1 MRGSFMLFLL
11 VFLAIIGSAAFYMA
25 SRTAFVF
32 GCGRWW
38 IFAGYFILAFVS
50 LAAMMV
56 VRKLYPTLHPFLVI
70 LSTLVGVLLYM
81 LIILLLTD
89 AINIFAHFSPKKY
102 GLIVGVFTI
111 LISVYGILNTS
122 FPRLKTVE
130 IDIPKLTKPVQI
142 AQLSDVHIG
151 HFRGERN
158 LRRLVQIVN
167 KTEAQM
173 VVITGD
179 MFESFYN
186 LNHETLRPL
195 ADLKVPVFFV
205 SGNHD
210 MYVDVDSVKQLMR
223 DAGVNVLENSMM
235 ECCNIQIVGLDYM
248 RPDDHAPDRRETG
261 NPPRRH
267 FVPEPALEGPRGG
280 VCFRPPRPPALART
294 PSRCLGR
301 RRHRGRGRER
311 TSGCGAG
318 GRRTPPR
325 TGIDRHHL
333 PPRGARRGAAHHR
346 RHRDGGAHPDPH
358 IGRVRPRAWRVFRI

>member
-1 MRGSFMLFLL
+1 MLFLL

-248 RPDDHAPDRRETG
+248 RPDDHTPDHMHAGVGIRTIENTLPNIALDSTKPTILLHH
-261 NPPRRH
+261 NP
-267 FVPEPALEGPRGG
+267 V
-280 VCFRPPRPPALART
+280 
-294 PSRCLGR
+294 
-301 RRHRGRGRER
+301 
-311 TSGCGAG
+311 GAEYAEKA
-318 GRRTPPR
+318 
-325 TGIDRHHL
+325 GIDLYLAGHTHGGQLFPVTLLNDRIFNFNRGLYRHGSL
-333 PPRGARRGAAHHR
+333 QIYTSEGSGTFGPPMR
-346 RHRDGGAHPDPH
+346 
-358 IGRVRPRAWRVFRI
+358 IGTQSEVTLIKLK

>member
-248 RPDDHAPDRRETG
+248 RPDDHAPDHMHAGVGIRTIENTLPNIALDSTKPTILLHH
-261 NPPRRH
+261 NP
-267 FVPEPALEGPRGG
+267 V
-280 VCFRPPRPPALART
+280 
-294 PSRCLGR
+294 
-301 RRHRGRGRER
+301 
-311 TSGCGAG
+311 GAEYAEKA
-318 GRRTPPR
+318 
-325 TGIDRHHL
+325 GIDLYLAGHTHGGQLFPVTLLNDRIFNFNRGLYRHGSL
-333 PPRGARRGAAHHR
+333 QIYTSEGSGTFGPPMR
-346 RHRDGGAHPDPH
+346 
-358 IGRVRPRAWRVFRI
+358 IGTQSEVTLIKLK

>member
-248 RPDDHAPDRRETG
+248 RPDDHTPDHMHAGVGIRTIENTLPNIALDSTKPTILLHH
-261 NPPRRH
+261 NP
-267 FVPEPALEGPRGG
+267 V
-280 VCFRPPRPPALART
+280 
-294 PSRCLGR
+294 
-301 RRHRGRGRER
+301 
-311 TSGCGAG
+311 GAEYAEKA
-318 GRRTPPR
+318 
-325 TGIDRHHL
+325 GIDLYLAGHTHGGQLFPVTLLNDRIFNFNRGLYRHGSL
-333 PPRGARRGAAHHR
+333 QIYTSEGSGTFGPPMR
-346 RHRDGGAHPDPH
+346 
-358 IGRVRPRAWRVFRI
+358 IGTQSEVTLIKLK

>member
-1 MRGSFMLFLL
+1 
-11 VFLAIIGSAAFYMA
+11 MA

-248 RPDDHAPDRRETG
+248 RPDDHTPDHMHAGVGIRTIENTLPNIALDSTKPTILLHH
-261 NPPRRH
+261 NP
-267 FVPEPALEGPRGG
+267 V
-280 VCFRPPRPPALART
+280 
-294 PSRCLGR
+294 
-301 RRHRGRGRER
+301 
-311 TSGCGAG
+311 GAEYAEKA
-318 GRRTPPR
+318 
-325 TGIDRHHL
+325 GIDLYLAGHTHGGQLFPVTLLNDRIFNFNRGLYRHGSL
-333 PPRGARRGAAHHR
+333 QIYTSEGSGTFGPPMR
-346 RHRDGGAHPDPH
+346 
-358 IGRVRPRAWRVFRI
+358 IGTQSEVTLIKLK

>member
-1 MRGSFMLFLL
+1 MRGSFMLFL
-11 VFLAIIGSAAFYMA
+11 VIFLAIIGSAAFYMA

-38 IFAGYFILAFVS
+38 FFAGYFILAFVS

-89 AINIFAHFSPKKY
+89 AVNIFAHFSPKKY
-102 GLIVGVFTI
+102 GLIVAISTI

-158 LRRLVQIVN
+158 LRRIVQIVN
-167 KTEAQM
+167 QTEAQM

-195 ADLKVPVFFV
+195 AELKVPIFFV

-210 MYVDVDSVKQLMR
+210 MYVNVDSVKQLMR
-223 DAGVNVLENSMM
+223 DAGVNVLENSMT
-235 ECCNIQIVGLDYM
+235 ECCGIQIVGLDYM
-248 RPDDHAPDRRETG
+248 RPDDHTPDHMHAGVGIRTIENTLPNIALDSTKPTILLHH
-261 NPPRRH
+261 NP
-267 FVPEPALEGPRGG
+267 V
-280 VCFRPPRPPALART
+280 
-294 PSRCLGR
+294 
-301 RRHRGRGRER
+301 
-311 TSGCGAG
+311 GAEYAEKA
-318 GRRTPPR
+318 
-325 TGIDRHHL
+325 GIDLYLAGHTHGGQLFPITILNDHIFNFNRGLYRHGNL
-333 PPRGARRGAAHHR
+333 QIYTSEGSGTFGPPM
-346 RHRDGGAHPDPH
+346 
-358 IGRVRPRAWRVFRI
+358 RVGTRSEVTLIKLK